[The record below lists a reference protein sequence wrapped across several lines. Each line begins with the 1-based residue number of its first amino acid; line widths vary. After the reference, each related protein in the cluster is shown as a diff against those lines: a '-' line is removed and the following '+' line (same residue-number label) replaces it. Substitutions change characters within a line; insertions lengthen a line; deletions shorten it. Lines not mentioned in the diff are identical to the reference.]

1 MLQRHDPQ
9 SNSELDSEFS
19 SESDGSDEEQI
30 RTALTPASQDATPQE
45 LRKVILIILLLA
57 ICTSDSETL
66 LRSQPKHLHKFLQ
79 AK

>member
-1 MLQRHDPQ
+1 MLQRYDLQ
-9 SNSELDSEFS
+9 FNSEMDSEFS
-19 SESDGSDEEQI
+19 SESDGSHEEQI

-66 LRSQPKHLHKFLQ
+66 LLNMRGRLRETMK
-79 AK
+79 